1 MKISISTKVFLGFI
15 VVLLVF
21 GFSSLY
27 TVVRTSEIR
36 DRVVLVREGIVPI
49 EKNIQRATEELV
61 TLRSLLMQR
70 KPRERTL
77 NRVKERLEMDRKS
90 YFDLV
95 RNLQNRSREVSK
107 EAEQLNLDNT
117 RLSRLSSILERIRE
131 GNSVAIRAQG
141 GPDALYSF
149 PRDGDKEYRSNEA
162 VFSIQRQ
169 LFIENLNNGNIEE
182 ASIWYGELRM
192 GVGEMLRS
200 TRDLERTVSLC
211 ISEVNQEASR
221 NEARVVRDVVFTSAV
236 ALAISIMIMFLT
248 HQAIRRI
255 RILITGVRSFSEGK
269 YETPVS
275 VTGGDEIAEL
285 AEEFSKMGL
294 SLRERNKQLEEQS
307 MALVRSERFAT
318 IGKISTL
325 ITHEIRNPL
334 SSIGLNA
341 ELLEEEISQFEGCDT
356 GESRALLKAIGGEV
370 DRLRDVT
377 EEYLQFARLPKPEK
391 ESIDVLTMINNIVQ
405 FVEPEM
411 NQKNLKLTV
420 THEGTP
426 QASIDGNQIRQA
438 LLNLLRNSSE
448 AMDDKDGGQILIHI
462 KAHDPET
469 TMIRI
474 EDSGPGVPFEI
485 QPHIFEAFY
494 STKPSGTGM
503 GLSLVQQ
510 IATGHGGEVRCQ
522 TSAALGG
529 AKFVLLLPKDS

>member
-248 HQAIRRI
+248 HQAIEN
-255 RILITGVRSFSEGK
+255 RS
-269 YETPVS
+269 
-275 VTGGDEIAEL
+275 
-285 AEEFSKMGL
+285 
-294 SLRERNKQLEEQS
+294 
-307 MALVRSERFAT
+307 
-318 IGKISTL
+318 
-325 ITHEIRNPL
+325 
-334 SSIGLNA
+334 
-341 ELLEEEISQFEGCDT
+341 
-356 GESRALLKAIGGEV
+356 
-370 DRLRDVT
+370 
-377 EEYLQFARLPKPEK
+377 
-391 ESIDVLTMINNIVQ
+391 
-405 FVEPEM
+405 
-411 NQKNLKLTV
+411 
-420 THEGTP
+420 
-426 QASIDGNQIRQA
+426 
-438 LLNLLRNSSE
+438 
-448 AMDDKDGGQILIHI
+448 
-462 KAHDPET
+462 
-469 TMIRI
+469 
-474 EDSGPGVPFEI
+474 
-485 QPHIFEAFY
+485 
-494 STKPSGTGM
+494 
-503 GLSLVQQ
+503 
-510 IATGHGGEVRCQ
+510 
-522 TSAALGG
+522 
-529 AKFVLLLPKDS
+529 AKRW

>member
-107 EAEQLNLDNT
+107 EAEQLNLDNS
-117 RLSRLSSILERIRE
+117 RLSRLSSSLERIRE

-141 GPDALYSF
+141 GPDALYLVPST
-149 PRDGDKEYRSNEA
+149 GDKEYRSNEE

-169 LFIENLNNGNIEE
+169 LFIENLNNRNIEE
-182 ASIWYGELRM
+182 ASIWYGEIRI
-192 GVGEMLRS
+192 GVGEMLRT

-236 ALAISIMIMFLT
+236 ALLISIMIMFLT

-341 ELLEEEISQFEGCDT
+341 ELLEEEIAQYEGCDT
-356 GESRALLKAIGGEV
+356 EESRALLRAIGGEV

-391 ESIDVLTMINNIVQ
+391 ESIDVLTLINNIVQ

-420 THEGTP
+420 THEGNP
-426 QASIDGNQIRQA
+426 QASVDGNQIRQA

-448 AMDDKDGGQILIHI
+448 AMDDKEGGQILIHI
-462 KAHDPET
+462 KAHDQET

-522 TSAALGG
+522 RSAALGG
-529 AKFVLLLPKDS
+529 AKFVLLLPQEG